1 MFGLLL
7 TPWGW
12 ILVAVAL
19 VHFFRRRPDTFWL
32 WIIIFG
38 GWLGSLVY
46 IFVEVIPDF
55 SLLGE
60 SFQSFN
66 RGKRIKEL
74 VSLVRDNPSAGNYE
88 ELADMYLDQK
98 KYSQAKECYDRAI
111 SARTDSPHPFYRRA
125 ICEIEL
131 GDFPAAVKD
140 LEGVVAKEPQY
151 DFLRAPALLA
161 HGYANTGDPQRAA
174 EIFAAVVQTS
184 TSSETYY
191 NYALFLQS
199 QGKKEE
205 AKQWA
210 QKLLDKKN
218 SMPAY
223 LRRRERPWFWKA
235 KLLLKRL
242 Q

>member
-1 MFGLLL
+1 MFHLL
-7 TPWGW
+7 TEPWGLA
-12 ILVAVAL
+12 LVAIAL

-125 ICEIEL
+125 VCEMEL
-131 GDFPAAVKD
+131 GEFQAAVKD
-140 LEGVVAKEPQY
+140 LEGVVSKEPQY

-161 HGYANTGDPQRAA
+161 HAYANTGNPQKAG

-210 QKLLDKKN
+210 QRLLDKKY

>member
-1 MFGLLL
+1 MFRFI
-7 TPWGW
+7 TEPWGW
-12 ILVAVAL
+12 ILIAVAL
-19 VHFFRRRPDTFWL
+19 VHYFRRRPDTFWL

-55 SLLGE
+55 SLLGD
-60 SFQSFN
+60 SFQRFN
-66 RGKRIKEL
+66 RGKRIREL

-88 ELADMYLDQK
+88 ELADIYFDDK
-98 KYSQAKECYDRAI
+98 KFSQAKECYDRAI

-125 ICEIEL
+125 VCEIEL
-131 GDFPAAVKD
+131 GDFPASVKD
-140 LEGVVAKEPQY
+140 LEGVVATEPQY

-161 HGYANTGDPQRAA
+161 HAYANTGNPEKAA

-210 QKLLDKKN
+210 QKLLDKRN

-223 LRRRERPWFWKA
+223 LRRRERSWFWKA